1 MGCMA
6 CHATDDGR
14 AAQDRPGLERALRQ
28 EARHLQRPKRRGAD
42 DYLRESILT
51 PAAKIV
57 KGYEKIEAG
66 MPVYS
71 GVLNDAQI
79 DSLILFIKTLQ

>member
-1 MGCMA
+1 VQPKIGPSWKGLYGKKVEIYKGGTID
-6 CHATDDGR
+6 AT
-14 AAQDRPGLERALRQ
+14 
-28 EARHLQRPKRRGAD
+28 D
-42 DYLRESILT
+42 DYLRESILA

-71 GVLNDAQI
+71 GVLNDTQI
-79 DSLILFIKTLQ
+79 ESIIMFIKTLQ

>member
-1 MGCMA
+1 MA
-6 CHATDDGR
+6 CHSLDDAVEKKIGPSWKGLYGGKREIFKGGSVEAT
-14 AAQDRPGLERALRQ
+14 
-28 EARHLQRPKRRGAD
+28 D

-79 DSLILFIKTLQ
+79 ESLIMFIKTLR